1 VVSVTWSNDRGGQ
14 GTALGTASWMAAGIQ
29 LALGQ
34 NVITVTA
41 IDAAGHAQAATVTV
55 TRTVDIVDYVN

>member
-1 VVSVTWSNDRGGQ
+1 M
-14 GTALGTASWMAAGIQ
+14 ASGIQ

-41 IDAAGHAQAATVTV
+41 IDSAGHTQSTTVTV